1 MGAEI
6 RYDKMLHARIIIFD
20 DIAAI
25 ISSADLDSEGLNNQK
40 QAGILTLDKI
50 VVRDAITFFDKAW
63 EMAEK
68 A

>member
-1 MGAEI
+1 
-6 RYDKMLHARIIIFD
+6 MLHARLIIFD
-20 DIAAI
+20 DIASI

-40 QAGILTLDKI
+40 QAGILLFDKI

>member
-1 MGAEI
+1 
-6 RYDKMLHARIIIFD
+6 MLHARLIIFD

-40 QAGILTLDKI
+40 QDGILSFDKI

>member
-1 MGAEI
+1 
-6 RYDKMLHARIIIFD
+6 MLHARLIIFD

-25 ISSADLDSEGLNNQK
+25 IPSADLDSEGLNNQK
-40 QAGILTLDKI
+40 QAGILSFDKI
-50 VVRDAITFFDKAW
+50 VVRDATTFFDKAW